1 MRLAAMHTCP
11 AFEKLDQ
18 KSCSATLATS
28 ASGSTIEASLP
39 PGIFVVGSAY
49 RGVGVADTV
58 RNANE
63 VAERVRVHLAGDE
76 RSSERE
82 HVR

>member
-1 MRLAAMHTCP
+1 MILAAVVRWPRAMPQYEVGHLERV
-11 AFEKLDQ
+11 A
-18 KSCSATLATS
+18 A
-28 ASGSTIEASLP
+28 IEASVP
-39 PGIFVVGSAY
+39 PGIFVVGNAF

-63 VAERVRVHLAGDE
+63 VAERVRAHVAGDE

>member
-1 MRLAAMHTCP
+1 VTA
-11 AFEKLDQ
+11 
-18 KSCSATLATS
+18 
-28 ASGSTIEASLP
+28 IERSLP
-39 PGIFVVGSAY
+39 PGIFVVGNAY

-63 VAERVRVHLAGDE
+63 VAGRVRAHLAGDE